1 MEDALIVDLYWDR
14 DERAISETQIKYER
28 YLTKIAMNVLSDRED
43 SLEAVNDTYLH
54 AWNSMPPHRPEIL
67 STFLGKITRRVSI
80 DSLRKKTAV
89 KRGGS
94 EYEVSLQELSE
105 NGIEPGT
112 MQENE
117 SEYQDMG
124 RYISEYL
131 RTLPEDMRN
140 VFISRYFHF
149 DPLKDI
155 CKNFG
160 FSESKVKSILF
171 RVRNGL
177 KDHLKKAG
185 YEL

>member
-1 MEDALIVDLYWDR
+1 
-14 DERAISETQIKYER
+14 
-28 YLTKIAMNVLSDRED
+28 MNVLSDRED

-124 RYISEYL
+124 S
-131 RTLPEDMRN
+131 T
-140 VFISRYFHF
+140 
-149 DPLKDI
+149 
-155 CKNFG
+155 
-160 FSESKVKSILF
+160 
-171 RVRNGL
+171 
-177 KDHLKKAG
+177 
-185 YEL
+185 